1 MGDFTKAGLDRGDLQ
16 KELEHVLISA
26 KMLYRT
32 YLAGIEDLTEEEL
45 SYDLIEYKDQLER
58 KIIPL
63 VKRAEAEGNIK
74 LVDMAYEIRYTYEK
88 LLELIQQKLK
98 TS

>member
-63 VKRAEAEGNIK
+63 VKRAEVEGNKK

>member
-1 MGDFTKAGLDRGDLQ
+1 MGNFTKAGLDRGDLQ

-58 KIIPL
+58 VVIPL
-63 VKRAEAEGNIK
+63 VKRAEVEGNKK

>member
-1 MGDFTKAGLDRGDLQ
+1 MENFTKAGLDRGDLQ

-58 KIIPL
+58 VVIPL
-63 VKRAEAEGNIK
+63 VKRAEVEGNKK